1 MGNPDKKFSLS
12 YEMVS
17 QLKLIKTTP
26 ERKKSKSSM
35 FEIRRMG
42 DCGGWSPLLMASQ
55 SAGVPASPLL
65 TTPPKNTSM
74 TRFISWQV
82 SPKLVLTLSGPLV
95 LVNVQHSPHRNSH
108 FGEKF
113 IKNYLHMFLSLWDH
127 FNFWKLTQVFF
138 SKAKI
143 WNC

>member
-1 MGNPDKKFSLS
+1 MGNPNRKFLLPN
-12 YEMVS
+12 EMVS

-82 SPKLVLTLSGPLV
+82 SPKLVQTLSGPLV
-95 LVNVQHSPHRNSH
+95 LVIVQHSLHRHSH

-113 IKNYLHMFLSLWDH
+113 IKNYIFICYYPSGIISI
-127 FNFWKLTQVFF
+127 FGN
-138 SKAKI
+138 
-143 WNC
+143 